1 MVCPVCKDSEEIFV
15 SLQADRRKGLQG
27 KWEYHACKSCGLI
40 FISPL
45 PRSEDLG
52 GYYSNNSISPPID
65 FSSGRGARFPALRKA
80 FHFISGDVDPRDFIG
95 ATKGMRVLDFGCGYA
110 GYLSDFHARGVRISG
125 AEIAG
130 SLVDACNANGLDV
143 RKVDD
148 INRIPFEDCEFDIVY
163 LMQVFEHLRD
173 PIGFMRELNRIL
185 KPDGKVYIALPNNR
199 SVWRK
204 VFGIN
209 WVSGWFAPFH
219 LYHFDRE
226 TLSRMA
232 RQYGFEPTSC
242 WTRTPESWF
251 RLNLKAFI
259 YPEENK
265 LDLHRSWFDISPVR
279 FVFMLTLRIFELLVR
294 ERDCLVMKLEKQL
307 R

>member
-1 MVCPVCKDSEEIFV
+1 MTCPVCNDSAEIFD
-15 SLQADRRKGLQG
+15 SMQTDRRRGLQG
-27 KWEYHACKSCGLI
+27 KWKYNTCKNCGLI

-45 PRSEDLG
+45 PCLDDLS
-52 GYYSNNSISPPID
+52 GYYSNYSKSPIIN
-65 FSSGRGARFPALRKA
+65 FTLGRGARFPIFRKA

-95 ATKGMRVLDFGCGYA
+95 ATKGMRVLDYGFGGA
-110 GYLSDFHARGVRISG
+110 GYLCDFHARGVRISG

-130 SLVDACNANGLDV
+130 YLVDACNSSGLDV
-143 RKVDD
+143 HRVDD
-148 INRIPFEDCEFDIVY
+148 IDRIPFEDSEFDIVY

-185 KPDGKVYIALPNNR
+185 KPAGKVYIALPNNR

-204 VFGIN
+204 VFGKN

-219 LYHFDRE
+219 LYQFNRD
-226 TLSRMA
+226 TLA
-232 RQYGFEPTSC
+232 RVARKQGFEPTSC

-265 LDLHRSWFDISPVR
+265 LDWRPSWIDIRLVR
-279 FVFMLTLRIFELLVR
+279 FVIMLTLRIFELLVR
-294 ERDCLVMKLEKQL
+294 ERDCLVMKLEKQWE
-307 R
+307 

>member
-1 MVCPVCKDSEEIFV
+1 MTCPVCNDSAEIFD
-15 SLQADRRKGLQG
+15 SMQTDRRKGLQG
-27 KWEYHACKSCGLI
+27 KWEYHACRNCGLI
-40 FISPL
+40 SISPL
-45 PRSEDLG
+45 PCLQDLG
-52 GYYSNNSISPPID
+52 GYYSNNSISPAIK
-65 FSSGRGARFPALRKA
+65 FASGRGARFPVLRKA

-95 ATKGMRVLDFGCGYA
+95 ATKGMRVLDYGCGCA
-110 GYLSDFHARGVRISG
+110 GHLSDFHARGVRISG

-148 INRIPFEDCEFDIVY
+148 MDRIPFEDCEFDMVY

-204 VFGIN
+204 VFGKN

-232 RQYGFEPTSC
+232 REHGFEPTSC

-251 RLNLKAFI
+251 RLNLKAFF

-265 LDLHRSWFDISPVR
+265 LDGRRSWIDMSLVC
-279 FVFMLTLRIFELLVR
+279 FVIMLTLRIFELLVR
-294 ERDCLVMKLEKQL
+294 ERDCLVMKLEKQ
-307 R
+307 RR

>member
-1 MVCPVCKDSEEIFV
+1 LS
-15 SLQADRRKGLQG
+15 
-27 KWEYHACKSCGLI
+27 
-40 FISPL
+40 
-45 PRSEDLG
+45 
-52 GYYSNNSISPPID
+52 GYYSNNSISPPIN

-110 GYLSDFHARGVRISG
+110 GYLCDFHARGVRISG

-143 RKVDD
+143 RKVDN